1 MAVIPQY
8 PIPVDTLPAEVGDA
22 YSNLLD
28 WLTDWLTNSP
38 FEDSPN
44 LIDYF
49 EQDLAACNTPEIRL
63 RYLGRLNLQGGINRE
78 PYPRAA
84 AHLQLMQE
92 QVDVWRP
99 ENYYALDPFYPHHE
113 REPFSAN
120 HFYGWLAVRLLE
132 GVCAL
137 IGNSSLRGA
146 RQNLWAEWE
155 AVQSASQRYQVEDE
169 NAAQLFRYLFGVL
182 VPFANGSRTR
192 SVGSVAEQFRQLVPR
207 QPAGP
212 RPPVPP
218 PEPLPQTLRML
229 CQNGLTPANVREL
242 LVQLG
247 AVDTETGRW
256 HLGDLTGRPA
266 EMKSTFPAVYRALA
280 DLKLLK
286 KLEGPVWLKIFIAE
300 FDVKLSSRMGNY
312 DTKGQVSKKF
322 HEAYDE
328 TVRWVKLWR
337 ARQEAEQ

>member
-1 MAVIPQY
+1 MAVIKQY
-8 PIPVDTLPAEVGDA
+8 PIPVDTLPEAVADA
-22 YSNLLD
+22 YSALLD
-28 WLTDWLTNSP
+28 WLTDWLTISRLD
-38 FEDSPN
+38 DSPN

-49 EQDLAACNTPEIRL
+49 ELDLAACETPENRL
-63 RYLGRLNLQGGINRE
+63 RYLSRLSLQGGVNRE

-84 AHLQLMQE
+84 EELKRVQAE
-92 QVDVWRP
+92 VDLFRP
-99 ENYYALDPFYPHHE
+99 VQYDKSEAYYPYHR
-113 REPFSAN
+113 REPFHDG
-120 HFYGWLAVRLLE
+120 HFHGWLAVRLIE
-132 GVCAL
+132 ACCAY
-137 IGNSSLRGA
+137 IGNSTLRSS

-155 AVQSASQRYQVEDE
+155 NEQHNVQRHQVEDE
-169 NAAQLFRYLFGVL
+169 ATSQLLLYLFGVL
-182 VPFANGSRTR
+182 VPFATGTRTR
-192 SVGSVAEQFRQLVPR
+192 SVGSVAEQFRQSVPR
-207 QPAGP
+207 QPTGP

-218 PEPLPQTLRML
+218 PEPLPQTLQML
-229 CQNGLTPANVREL
+229 CQNGLTPVDVREL
-242 LVQLG
+242 LAQLG

-337 ARQEAEQ
+337 AKREADQ